1 MFYVHRV
8 PGSNP
13 GGTIFIPVTR
23 GNNKQE
29 KKEKKKKMMLMYIVD
44 TEEKSYMREED
55 ETKYFGNDRERII
68 GLIFIFLQERK
79 RKQRNEGRR

>member
-29 KKEKKKKMMLMYIVD
+29 KKEKKKKKKMYIVD

-55 ETKYFGNDRERII
+55 ETKYLGNDR
-68 GLIFIFLQERK
+68 GH
-79 RKQRNEGRR
+79 